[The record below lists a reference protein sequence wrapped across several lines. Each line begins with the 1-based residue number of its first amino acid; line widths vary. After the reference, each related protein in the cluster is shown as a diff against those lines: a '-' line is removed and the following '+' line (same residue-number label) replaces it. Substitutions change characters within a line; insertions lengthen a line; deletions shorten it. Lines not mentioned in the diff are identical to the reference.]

1 MLRYTGIDPWWAV
14 LGFGVFFLLSFFP
27 TFKLS
32 GCKEAVMRNLGKAA
46 IIKLNKGEKRW
57 VLTINTGSDHGVKL
71 NDSLTISDAS
81 GEVVGTFFIE
91 SLYPEKAIGTAD
103 AELRID
109 LSCEIH
115 FNRGTS
121 LR

>member
-1 MLRYTGIDPWWAV
+1 
-14 LGFGVFFLLSFFP
+14 
-27 TFKLS
+27 
-32 GCKEAVMRNLGKAA
+32 MRNLGRAA
-46 IIKLNKGEKRW
+46 IIKLDKGEKGW

-81 GEVVGTFFIE
+81 GEVVGTFIIE

-115 FNRGTS
+115 FNRGTP